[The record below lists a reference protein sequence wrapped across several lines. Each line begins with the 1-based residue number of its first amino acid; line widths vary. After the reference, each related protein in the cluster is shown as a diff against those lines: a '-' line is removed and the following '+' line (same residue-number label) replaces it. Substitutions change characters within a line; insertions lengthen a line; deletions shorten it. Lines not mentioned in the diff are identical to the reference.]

1 MMLIFINFHLL
12 NGEWDGKEQVEVT
25 QGKPT
30 TKDWNF
36 PKRGNP
42 CSVLTLI
49 LSPTCLYSWR
59 ISKDGETPGSSNFKI
74 KNHSRGLE
82 NVDLQP
88 LFWSTNSAAEAKTT
102 FLTSSPG
109 ESKARFTLPKT

>member
-49 LSPTCLYSWR
+49 YLPPVS
-59 ISKDGETPGSSNFKI
+59 I
-74 KNHSRGLE
+74 H
-82 NVDLQP
+82 
-88 LFWSTNSAAEAKTT
+88 
-102 FLTSSPG
+102 G
-109 ESKARFTLPKT
+109 ESQKMVRPPEAQILKLRITRGAWKM